1 MALDFAVLSEDE
13 NSADIVSLEWVQH
26 EVLIDLAEQNKLV
39 QLLRFEDYFE
49 EVDLVPAQLPKLAEE
64 LHILKKAAATPDIVD
79 FAHKL
84 EALIVIAIKRQHK
97 LSAVPD

>member
-13 NSADIVSLEWVQH
+13 TSADIVSLEWVQH
-26 EVLIDLAEQNKLV
+26 EVLIDLAEQNKLM

-49 EVDLVPAQLPKLAEE
+49 EVDLVPSQLPKLAEE
-64 LHILKKAAATPDIVD
+64 LDLVKKSTAPPDIVE
-79 FAHKL
+79 FANKL
-84 EALIVIAIKRQHK
+84 AALIVVAIKRKQK